1 MALHIS
7 QPQYQRMQEVLETA
21 YPQEGCGVL
30 VGKRIF
36 GPGAA
41 EPQTTPGIPRS
52 SQEAYRQVMQVIPV
66 ANAWEPG
73 LLEEGGS
80 SSHGAGDSHPADP
93 QDQPNPHGAHD
104 RYWID
109 PADLLRIQR
118 EARDQA
124 LDIIGI
130 FHSHPD
136 HPAVPSE
143 CDRRLAWPGYSYV
156 IAAVRGGQATDVQSW
171 RLSDRQQNDHQQFEP
186 ETITILDATANN
198 SPVLA

>member
-21 YPQEGCGVL
+21 YPHEGCGVL
-30 VGKRIF
+30 VGKRMF
-36 GPGAA
+36 EPVAA
-41 EPQTTPGIPRS
+41 DSQTTPEVPRS

-73 LLEEGGS
+73 LLEEGGEDHA
-80 SSHGAGDSHPADP
+80 HGAGDSHPGNP
-93 QDQPNPHGAHD
+93 QDQPTPHGAHD

-109 PADLLRIQR
+109 PADLLRIQKQ
-118 EARDQA
+118 ARDQD
-124 LDIIGI
+124 LEMIGI

-136 HPAVPSE
+136 HPAVPSD

-156 IAAVRGGQATDVQSW
+156 IAAVLGGQATDVQSW
-171 RLSDRQQNDHQQFEP
+171 RLNDHQQFEP